1 MGRRW
6 IHRNTLWYTLRGV
19 LGLDPGSDRG
29 RVRVGHRNA
38 VIQRPDWWVIYARV
52 CMKESKYILC

>member
-29 RVRVGHRNA
+29 RVRVGHHGTPSFKDPIGGLYMHA
-38 VIQRPDWWVIYARV
+38 YA
-52 CMKESKYILC
+52 